1 MRLIYMAKKVRKA
14 TVLSTQQITPHLQR
28 IVLGSEEFTDL
39 TSDHIGSYV
48 KVLIPKNGVAD
59 FNLKTACMRSYT
71 IQNVNKSN
79 GAITLDFV
87 INMHQGPATNWAK
100 AAKVGDELAIA
111 GPGPKKLDNFTHPRY
126 ILMGDLTSVNAI
138 KGYVKQLPINA
149 KIDAFI
155 HAPTN
160 ADIISLDSTRQVTWL
175 ITTTPEVEMAN
186 ALTTLQYYEQPP
198 IVFMALEA
206 GLVRELKAALTNT
219 HSIPRGNIV
228 ASGYWKK
235 GLNSE
240 NYKLERQA
248 NKQTA

>member
-1 MRLIYMAKKVRKA
+1 MRLIYMAKKIRKV
-14 TVLSTQQITPHLQR
+14 TVLSTKQITPHLQR
-28 IVLGSEEFTDL
+28 IVLGSDEFTDL

-100 AAKVGDELAIA
+100 VAKVGDELAIA
-111 GPGPKKLDNFTHPRY
+111 GPGPKKLENYQHSHY
-126 ILMGDLTSVNAI
+126 VLLGDLTSVNAI
-138 KGYVKQLPINA
+138 KGYVQQLPINA

-155 HAPTN
+155 HTPN
-160 ADIISLDSTRQVTWL
+160 KADIISLDSTRQVNWL
-175 ITTTPEVEMAN
+175 ITTTPDIEMAN
-186 ALTTLQYYEQPP
+186 ALSTLQQYEQPP
-198 IVFMALEA
+198 IIFMALEA
-206 GLVRELKAALTNT
+206 GLVRELKTLLT
-219 HSIPRGNIV
+219 SKLAVPRTNIV
-228 ASGYWKK
+228 SSGYWKK

-248 NKQTA
+248 NTQTA

>member
-1 MRLIYMAKKVRKA
+1 MAKKVRKA

-100 AAKVGDELAIA
+100 VAKVGDELAIA
-111 GPGPKKLDNFTHPRY
+111 GPGPKKLENYQHSHY
-126 ILMGDLTSVNAI
+126 VLLGDLTSVNAI
-138 KGYVKQLPINA
+138 KGYVQQLPINA

-155 HAPTN
+155 HTPN
-160 ADIISLDSTRQVTWL
+160 KADIISLDSTRQVNWL
-175 ITTTPEVEMAN
+175 ITTTPEIEMAN
-186 ALTTLQYYEQPP
+186 ALSTLQQHEQPP
-198 IVFMALEA
+198 IIFMALEA
-206 GLVRELKAALTNT
+206 GLIRELKTLLT
-219 HSIPRGNIV
+219 SKLAVPRTNIV
-228 ASGYWKK
+228 SSGYWKK

-248 NKQTA
+248 NTQTA

>member
-1 MRLIYMAKKVRKA
+1 MAKKIRKV
-14 TVLSTQQITPHLQR
+14 TVLSTKQITPHLQR

-100 AAKVGDELAIA
+100 VAKVGDELAIA
-111 GPGPKKLDNFTHPRY
+111 GPGPKKLENYQHSHY
-126 ILMGDLTSVNAI
+126 VLLGDLTSVNAI
-138 KGYVKQLPINA
+138 KGYVQQLPINA

-155 HAPTN
+155 HTPN
-160 ADIISLDSTRQVTWL
+160 KADIISLDSTRQVNWL
-175 ITTTPEVEMAN
+175 ITTTPEIEMAN
-186 ALTTLQYYEQPP
+186 ALSTLQQHEQPP
-198 IVFMALEA
+198 IIFMALEA
-206 GLVRELKAALTNT
+206 GLIRELKTLLT
-219 HSIPRGNIV
+219 SKLAVPRTNIV
-228 ASGYWKK
+228 SSGYWKK

-248 NKQTA
+248 NTQTA

>member
-1 MRLIYMAKKVRKA
+1 MAKKVRKA

-100 AAKVGDELAIA
+100 VAKVGDELAIA
-111 GPGPKKLDNFTHPRY
+111 GPGPKKLENYQHSHY
-126 ILMGDLTSVNAI
+126 VLLGDLTSVNAI
-138 KGYVKQLPINA
+138 KGYVQQLPINA

-155 HAPTN
+155 HTPN
-160 ADIISLDSTRQVTWL
+160 KADIISLDSTRQVNWL
-175 ITTTPEVEMAN
+175 ITTTPEIEMAN
-186 ALTTLQYYEQPP
+186 ALSTLQQHEQPP
-198 IVFMALEA
+198 IIFMALEA
-206 GLVRELKAALTNT
+206 GLVRELKTLLT
-219 HSIPRGNIV
+219 SKLAVPRTNIV
-228 ASGYWKK
+228 SSGYWKK

-248 NKQTA
+248 NTQTA

>member
-1 MRLIYMAKKVRKA
+1 MRLIYMAKKIRKV
-14 TVLSTQQITPHLQR
+14 TVLSTKQITPHLQR

-100 AAKVGDELAIA
+100 VAKVGDELAIA
-111 GPGPKKLDNFTHPRY
+111 GPGPKKLENYQHSHY
-126 ILMGDLTSVNAI
+126 VLLGDLTSVNAI
-138 KGYVKQLPINA
+138 KGYVQQLPINA

-155 HAPTN
+155 HTPN
-160 ADIISLDSTRQVTWL
+160 KADIISLDSTRQVNWL
-175 ITTTPEVEMAN
+175 ITTTPEIEMAN
-186 ALTTLQYYEQPP
+186 ALSTLQQHEQPP
-198 IVFMALEA
+198 IIFMALEA
-206 GLVRELKAALTNT
+206 GLIRELKTLLT
-219 HSIPRGNIV
+219 SKLAVPRTNIV
-228 ASGYWKK
+228 SSGYWKK

-248 NKQTA
+248 NTQTA

>member
-1 MRLIYMAKKVRKA
+1 MAKKIRKVR
-14 TVLSTQQITPHLQR
+14 VLSTKQITPHLQR

-100 AAKVGDELAIA
+100 VAKVGDELAIA
-111 GPGPKKLDNFTHPRY
+111 GPGPKKLENYQHSHY
-126 ILMGDLTSVNAI
+126 VLLGDLTSVNAI
-138 KGYVKQLPINA
+138 KGYVQQLPINA

-155 HAPTN
+155 HTPN
-160 ADIISLDSTRQVTWL
+160 KADIISLDSTRQVNWL
-175 ITTTPEVEMAN
+175 ITTTPEIEMAN
-186 ALTTLQYYEQPP
+186 ALSTLQQHEQPP
-198 IVFMALEA
+198 IIFMALEA
-206 GLVRELKAALTNT
+206 GLVRELKTLLT
-219 HSIPRGNIV
+219 SKLAVPRTNIV
-228 ASGYWKK
+228 SSGYWKK

-240 NYKLERQA
+240 NYKLECQA
-248 NKQTA
+248 NTQTA

>member
-1 MRLIYMAKKVRKA
+1 MRLIYMTKKIRKV
-14 TVLSTQQITPHLQR
+14 TVLSTKQITPHLQR
-28 IVLGSEEFTDL
+28 IVLGSDEFTDL

-100 AAKVGDELAIA
+100 VAKVGDELAIA
-111 GPGPKKLDNFTHPRY
+111 GPGPKKLENYQHSHY
-126 ILMGDLTSVNAI
+126 VLLGDLTSVNAI
-138 KGYVKQLPINA
+138 KGYVQQLPINA

-155 HAPTN
+155 HTPN
-160 ADIISLDSTRQVTWL
+160 KADIISLDSTRQVNWL
-175 ITTTPEVEMAN
+175 ITTTPEIEMAN
-186 ALTTLQYYEQPP
+186 ALSTLQQHEQPP
-198 IVFMALEA
+198 IIFMALEA
-206 GLVRELKAALTNT
+206 GLVRELKTLLT
-219 HSIPRGNIV
+219 SKLAVPRTNIV
-228 ASGYWKK
+228 SSGYWKK

-248 NKQTA
+248 NTQTA

>member
-1 MRLIYMAKKVRKA
+1 MAKKVRKA
-14 TVLSTQQITPHLQR
+14 TVLSTKQITPHLQR

-111 GPGPKKLDNFTHPRY
+111 GPGPKKLENYQHSHY
-126 ILMGDLTSVNAI
+126 VLLGDLTSVNAI
-138 KGYVKQLPINA
+138 KGYIKQLPINA

-160 ADIISLDSTRQVTWL
+160 ADIISLDSTRQVNWL
-175 ITTTPEVEMAN
+175 ITTTPEIEMAN
-186 ALTTLQYYEQPP
+186 ALSTLQQHEQPP
-198 IVFMALEA
+198 IIFMALEA
-206 GLVRELKAALTNT
+206 GLVRELKTLLT
-219 HSIPRGNIV
+219 SKLAVPRTNIV
-228 ASGYWKK
+228 SSGYWKK

-248 NKQTA
+248 NTQTA

>member
-1 MRLIYMAKKVRKA
+1 MRLIYMAKKIRKV
-14 TVLSTQQITPHLQR
+14 TVLSTKQITPHLQR
-28 IVLGSEEFTDL
+28 IVLGSDEFTDL

-100 AAKVGDELAIA
+100 VAKVGDELAIA
-111 GPGPKKLDNFTHPRY
+111 GPGPKKLENYQHSHY
-126 ILMGDLTSVNAI
+126 VLLGDLTSVNAI
-138 KGYVKQLPINA
+138 KGYVQQLPINA

-155 HAPTN
+155 HTPN
-160 ADIISLDSTRQVTWL
+160 KADIISLDSTRQVNWL
-175 ITTTPEVEMAN
+175 ITTTPEIEMAN
-186 ALTTLQYYEQPP
+186 ALSTLQQHEQPP
-198 IVFMALEA
+198 IIFMALEA
-206 GLVRELKAALTNT
+206 GLVRELKTLLT
-219 HSIPRGNIV
+219 SKLAVPRTNIV
-228 ASGYWKK
+228 SSGYWKK

-248 NKQTA
+248 NTQTA

>member
-1 MRLIYMAKKVRKA
+1 MAKKIRKV
-14 TVLSTQQITPHLQR
+14 TVLSTKQITPHLQR
-28 IVLGSEEFTDL
+28 IVLGSDEFTDL

-48 KVLIPKNGVAD
+48 KVLISKNGVAD

-100 AAKVGDELAIA
+100 VAKVGDELAIA
-111 GPGPKKLDNFTHPRY
+111 GPGPKKLENYQHSHY
-126 ILMGDLTSVNAI
+126 VLLGDLTSVNAI
-138 KGYVKQLPINA
+138 KGYVQQLPINA

-155 HAPTN
+155 HTPN
-160 ADIISLDSTRQVTWL
+160 KADIISLDSTRQVNWL
-175 ITTTPEVEMAN
+175 ITTTPEIEMAN
-186 ALTTLQYYEQPP
+186 ALSTLQQHEQPP
-198 IVFMALEA
+198 IIFMALEA
-206 GLVRELKAALTNT
+206 GLVRELKTLLT
-219 HSIPRGNIV
+219 SKLAVPRTNIV
-228 ASGYWKK
+228 SSGYWKK

-248 NKQTA
+248 NTQTA

>member
-1 MRLIYMAKKVRKA
+1 MRLVYMAKKIRKV
-14 TVLSTQQITPHLQR
+14 TVLSTKQITPHLQR

-100 AAKVGDELAIA
+100 VAKVGDELAIA
-111 GPGPKKLDNFTHPRY
+111 GPGPKKLENYQHSHY
-126 ILMGDLTSVNAI
+126 VLLGDLTSVNAI
-138 KGYVKQLPINA
+138 KGYVQQLPINA

-155 HAPTN
+155 HTPN
-160 ADIISLDSTRQVTWL
+160 KADIISLDSTRQVNWL
-175 ITTTPEVEMAN
+175 ITTTPEIEMAN
-186 ALTTLQYYEQPP
+186 ALSTLQQHEQPP
-198 IVFMALEA
+198 IIFMALEA
-206 GLVRELKAALTNT
+206 GLIRELKTLLT
-219 HSIPRGNIV
+219 SKLAVPRTNIV
-228 ASGYWKK
+228 SSGYWKK

-248 NKQTA
+248 NTQTA

>member
-1 MRLIYMAKKVRKA
+1 MTKKIRKV
-14 TVLSTQQITPHLQR
+14 TVLSTKQITPHLQR
-28 IVLGSEEFTDL
+28 IVLGSDEFTDL

-100 AAKVGDELAIA
+100 VAKVGDELAIA
-111 GPGPKKLDNFTHPRY
+111 GPGPKKLENYQHSHY
-126 ILMGDLTSVNAI
+126 VLLGDLTSVNAI

-155 HAPTN
+155 HAPTD
-160 ADIISLDSTRQVTWL
+160 ADIISLDSTRQVNWL
-175 ITTTPEVEMAN
+175 ITTTPEIEMAN
-186 ALTTLQYYEQPP
+186 ALSTLQQHEQPP
-198 IVFMALEA
+198 IIFMALEA
-206 GLVRELKAALTNT
+206 GLVRELKTLLT
-219 HSIPRGNIV
+219 SKLAVPRTNIV
-228 ASGYWKK
+228 SSGYWKK

-248 NKQTA
+248 NTQTA

>member
-1 MRLIYMAKKVRKA
+1 MRLIYMAKKIRKV
-14 TVLSTQQITPHLQR
+14 TVLSTKQITPHLQR

-100 AAKVGDELAIA
+100 VAKVGDELAIA
-111 GPGPKKLDNFTHPRY
+111 GPGPKKLENYQHSHY
-126 ILMGDLTSVNAI
+126 VLLGDLTSVNAI
-138 KGYVKQLPINA
+138 KGYVQQLPINA

-155 HAPTN
+155 HTPN
-160 ADIISLDSTRQVTWL
+160 KADIISLDSTRQVNWL
-175 ITTTPEVEMAN
+175 ITTTPEIEMAN
-186 ALTTLQYYEQPP
+186 ALSTLQQHEQPP
-198 IVFMALEA
+198 IIFMALEA
-206 GLVRELKAALTNT
+206 GLVRELKTLLT
-219 HSIPRGNIV
+219 SKLAVPRTNIV
-228 ASGYWKK
+228 SSGYWKK

-248 NKQTA
+248 NTQTA

>member
-1 MRLIYMAKKVRKA
+1 MAKKIRKV
-14 TVLSTQQITPHLQR
+14 TVLSTKQITPHLQR
-28 IVLGSEEFTDL
+28 IVLGSDEFTDL

-100 AAKVGDELAIA
+100 VAKVGDELAIA
-111 GPGPKKLDNFTHPRY
+111 GPGPKKLENYHHSHY
-126 ILMGDLTSVNAI
+126 MLLGDLTSVNAI
-138 KGYVKQLPINA
+138 KGYVQQLPINA

-155 HAPTN
+155 HTPN
-160 ADIISLDSTRQVTWL
+160 KADIISLDSTRQVNWL
-175 ITTTPEVEMAN
+175 ITTTPDIEMAN
-186 ALTTLQYYEQPP
+186 ALSTLQQHEQPP
-198 IVFMALEA
+198 IIFMALEA
-206 GLVRELKAALTNT
+206 GLIRELKTLLT
-219 HSIPRGNIV
+219 SKLAVPRTNIV
-228 ASGYWKK
+228 SSGYWKK

-248 NKQTA
+248 NTQTA

>member
-1 MRLIYMAKKVRKA
+1 MRLIYMTKKIRKV
-14 TVLSTQQITPHLQR
+14 TVLSTKQITPHLQR
-28 IVLGSEEFTDL
+28 IVLGSDEFTDL

-100 AAKVGDELAIA
+100 VAKVGDELAIA
-111 GPGPKKLDNFTHPRY
+111 GPGPKKLENYQHSHY
-126 ILMGDLTSVNAI
+126 VLLGDLTSVNAI

-155 HAPTN
+155 HAPTD
-160 ADIISLDSTRQVTWL
+160 ADIISLDSTRQVNWL
-175 ITTTPEVEMAN
+175 ITTTPEIEMAN
-186 ALTTLQYYEQPP
+186 ALSTLQQHEQPP
-198 IVFMALEA
+198 IIFMALEA
-206 GLVRELKAALTNT
+206 GLVRELKTLLT
-219 HSIPRGNIV
+219 SKLAVPRTNIV
-228 ASGYWKK
+228 SSGYWKK

-248 NKQTA
+248 NTQTA

>member
-1 MRLIYMAKKVRKA
+1 MAKKVRKA
-14 TVLSTQQITPHLQR
+14 TVLSTKQLTPHLQR
-28 IVLGSEEFTDL
+28 IVLGSEDFTDL

-111 GPGPKKLDNFTHPRY
+111 GPGPKKLENYQHSHY
-126 ILMGDLTSVNAI
+126 VLLGDLTSVNAI
-138 KGYVKQLPINA
+138 KGYVQQLPINA

-155 HAPTN
+155 HTPN
-160 ADIISLDSTRQVTWL
+160 KADIISLDSTRQVNWL
-175 ITTTPEVEMAN
+175 ITTTPEIEMAN
-186 ALTTLQYYEQPP
+186 ALSTLQQYEQPP
-198 IVFMALEA
+198 IIFMALEA
-206 GLVRELKAALTNT
+206 GLVRELKTLLT
-219 HSIPRGNIV
+219 SKLAVPRTNIV
-228 ASGYWKK
+228 SSGYWKK

-248 NKQTA
+248 NTQTA

>member
-1 MRLIYMAKKVRKA
+1 MAKKVRKA

-28 IVLGSEEFTDL
+28 IVLGSEDFTDL

-100 AAKVGDELAIA
+100 VAKVGDELAIA
-111 GPGPKKLDNFTHPRY
+111 GPGPKKLENYQHSHY
-126 ILMGDLTSVNAI
+126 VLLGDLTSVNAI
-138 KGYVKQLPINA
+138 KGYVQQLPINA

-155 HAPTN
+155 HTPN
-160 ADIISLDSTRQVTWL
+160 KADIISLDSTRQVNWL
-175 ITTTPEVEMAN
+175 ITTTPEIEMAN
-186 ALTTLQYYEQPP
+186 ALSTLQQHEQPP
-198 IVFMALEA
+198 IIFMALEA
-206 GLVRELKAALTNT
+206 GLVRELKTLLT
-219 HSIPRGNIV
+219 SKLAVPRTNIV
-228 ASGYWKK
+228 SSGYWKK

-248 NKQTA
+248 NTQTA